1 MHADRHEFSCLYY
14 VLVRYWHS
22 SIQSCPIKCQTFI
35 CYRCMCRFSCSQF
48 SSARITLLYHREA
61 VYNWPYPRLSHC
73 MMFTA
78 TKPYKQSCS
87 VPTTTTSC
95 HCKPCELVAVRGTQP
110 NLLQEGG
117 YHTVWCFT
125 LGCHTIW
132 CLQPLNL
139 TSKAAV
145 SLTTTSCHCK
155 PCELVGV
162 RGTQPLNMPGRPR
175 GRCTVRLRCDPATIR
190 CRHAHLLLP
199 GFDSSRCCHSLQPI

>member
-14 VLVRYWHS
+14 VLVRYWHN

-87 VPTTTTSC
+87 IPTTTTSC

-132 CLQPLNL
+132 CLQPPNL

-145 SLTTTSCHCK
+145 S
-155 PCELVGV
+155 
-162 RGTQPLNMPGRPR
+162 Q
-175 GRCTVRLRCDPATIR
+175 
-190 CRHAHLLLP
+190 
-199 GFDSSRCCHSLQPI
+199 LQPHLVTVSLVSWWLWGEHSPIFCRKVAITLYDVLPSAVTLYDVYSH